1 MRHPYASNMRFVQPV
16 VLLLGAAMDILVFAV
31 YELSVFEQ
39 FDPLW
44 FFVIAG
50 AWNLL
55 MLIATIIT
63 IVDSAR
69 KIHARKTRQLAT
81 DAMVVK
87 LASIPFFLLNF
98 AVLAAVFIGGLAIL
112 AFGVGIALWVAVAIG
127 SGLTYLTMLSTSVY
141 AWAAIAQLRRER
153 IIGRGLTVLY
163 TLLSLVPVT
172 DIAAAVLLFGH
183 YRRRPRLALVVV
195 LLSAG
200 LLTIA
205 LGVGGL
211 FGLFGYAPFQF
222 PSDGGLDPAGFLSI
236 SLIILGTA
244 MILVTGIVA
253 VVRRSALRLEAQR
266 AATAVDAST
275 ESTTSDLVPAG

>member
-1 MRHPYASNMRFVQPV
+1 MGRPYASSVRFVQPV
-16 VLLLGAAMDILVFAV
+16 ALLLGAAIDILVFAD
-31 YELSVFEQ
+31 YGAGFEQ

-44 FFVIAG
+44 FFAIAG

-55 MLIATIIT
+55 MLIATIIA
-63 IVDSAR
+63 IVDSIR
-69 KIHARKTRQLAT
+69 KIRARDTRRLAT
-81 DAMVVK
+81 YAMVVK

-98 AVLAAVFIGGLAIL
+98 AVLTAVAIGGLAIL

-141 AWAAIAQLRRER
+141 VWAAIAQLRREG

-163 TLLSLVPVT
+163 TILSLLPVT
-172 DIAAAVLLFGH
+172 DIAAGVLLFGH
-183 YRRRPRLALVVV
+183 YRRRPRLGLFIV

-211 FGLFGYAPFQF
+211 GGLFGYNPLQYPPYF
-222 PSDGGLDPAGFLSI
+222 LDPAGFLSI

-244 MILVTGIVA
+244 VILVTGIVA

-266 AATAVDAST
+266 AAAAAVGTST
-275 ESTTSDLVPAG
+275 ESDTSLRS